1 MSLVLALALGVAPA
15 AAFAQDAKPKPT
27 AAAKAAADKKAA
39 AEKKAGKDQK
49 ADARKPD
56 AAKPAGDAGKPL
68 LVATS
73 GEWGAYTAGA
83 GKGKTCYALAKPK
96 DRQPTTLKRDPGY
109 LFISN
114 RPGESVKNEV
124 SFVMGFEVKADSAP
138 KAEIGATNFDLV
150 AKGSNLWVK
159 NPAEEPQFIEAL
171 RKGQKLVV
179 KAQSKKGNA
188 STDSYVLA
196 GIGSMLDRASKDCQ

>member
-1 MSLVLALALGVAPA
+1 MIRRIFSGFPGILSSVLTLAVALAPVAS
-15 AAFAQDAKPKPT
+15 FAQAAKPKP
-27 AAAKAAADKKAA
+27 AAAKKT
-39 AEKKAGKDQK
+39 
-49 ADARKPD
+49 DAKSAKKPD
-56 AAKPAGDAGKPL
+56 AAKTSSSGAKPL
-68 LVATS
+68 LVAS
-73 GEWGAYTAGA
+73 AGEWGAYTAGA
-83 GKGKTCYALAKPK
+83 GKSKTCYALAKPK
-96 DRQPTTLKRDPGY
+96 DRQPSTLKRDPGY

-138 KAEIGATNFDLV
+138 KAEIGTTNFDLV

-159 NPAEEPQFIEAL
+159 NPAEEPQFVEAL